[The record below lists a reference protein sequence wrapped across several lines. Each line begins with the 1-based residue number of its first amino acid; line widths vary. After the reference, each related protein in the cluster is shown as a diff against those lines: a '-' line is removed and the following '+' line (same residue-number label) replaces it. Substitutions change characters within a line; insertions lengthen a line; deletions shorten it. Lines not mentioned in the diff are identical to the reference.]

1 MTEKSRIK
9 QRNTSIERYGP
20 DYYKEKARKR
30 WDKPG
35 AKDNIQKDEKGRF
48 KKGDSVNN
56 NIYD

>member
-35 AKDNIQKDEKGRF
+35 AKDGIVKDEKGRF
-48 KKGDSVNN
+48 ISNN
-56 NIYD
+56 KST

>member
-30 WDKPG
+30 WDKSG
-35 AKDNIQKDEKGRF
+35 AKDSINRDTKGKFVKKEILIDE
-48 KKGDSVNN
+48 
-56 NIYD
+56 